1 MRITIAHSPDSDDA
15 FMFYGFASGAVDT
28 VRRPPAARLPAPAK
42 CGAIG
47 GCMSGVV
54 REGWAAAPAKC
65 GAVACV
71 GVL

>member
-1 MRITIAHSPDSDDA
+1 M
-15 FMFYGFASGAVDT
+15 SGV
-28 VRRPPAARLPAPAK
+28 VREGWVPAPAK